1 MKFIDQVTIRVKA
14 GDGGDGAVAFRREK
28 YVPRGGPAGGD
39 GGDGGDI
46 IVEVDEG
53 LSTLLDYRFKPEH
66 RGEPGKPGATKDKY
80 GRGGE
85 DLILRVPPGTLIR
98 EQKAPT
104 HASFAAYEDDD
115 DDFDAGD
122 AENPKNPSTGSRPN
136 PRGKALCDLKK
147 QGERFVVAK
156 GGRGGRGNIHF
167 ATSTDRAPR
176 KAEPGQPGE
185 DRYIQ
190 LELKLLADVGLV
202 GFPNAGKS
210 SFISKVSSARPKI
223 ADYPFTT
230 LFPNLGLVRLP
241 GSASDPHNVRALV
254 VADVPGLIE
263 GAHRGAGLG
272 QQFLRHLERTRVLLF
287 LIDISPDP
295 DRDPVSDFKTLRNE
309 LKLYDPELA
318 ARPSV
323 VALNK
328 ADLTETQ
335 EAYPKLQKA
344 FKRLGVKLVL
354 ISAVSGEGV
363 SDVLEALWKQN
374 VDRSAQEKST
384 AAENPKV

>member
-46 IVEVDEG
+46 VVEVDEG

-85 DLILRVPPGTLIR
+85 DLILKVPAGTLIR
-98 EQKAPT
+98 EQKAPA
-104 HASFAAYEDDD
+104 HASFAAYEDDE
-115 DDFDAGD
+115 DDFDAEESEEP
-122 AENPKNPSTGSRPN
+122 AKGSRPN
-136 PRGKALCDLKK
+136 PRGKVLCDLKTH
-147 QGERFVVAK
+147 GERFVVAK

-185 DRYIQ
+185 ERYIQ

-210 SFISKVSSARPKI
+210 SFISKVSAARPKI

-272 QQFLRHLERTRVLLF
+272 QQFLRHLERTRVLLY
-287 LIDISPDP
+287 LLDISPDP
-295 DRDPVSDFKTLRNE
+295 ERDPVKDFKTLRNE

-335 EAYPKLQKA
+335 DAYPKLEKA
-344 FKRLGVKLVL
+344 FKKLRVKLAL
-354 ISAVSGEGV
+354 ISAVTGEGV
-363 SDVLEALWKQN
+363 SDVLEALWKHS
-374 VDRSAQEKST
+374 VDNSEEADPRPAKK
-384 AAENPKV
+384 PKV

>member
-39 GGDGGDI
+39 GAGGGDI
-46 IVEVDEG
+46 VVEVDEG
-53 LSTLLDYRFKPEH
+53 LSPLLDYRFKPEH

-85 DLILRVPPGTLIR
+85 DLILKVPAGTLIR
-98 EQKAPT
+98 EQKAPA
-104 HASFAAYEDDD
+104 HASFAAYEDDE
-115 DDFDAGD
+115 DDFDAEESEEP
-122 AENPKNPSTGSRPN
+122 AKGSRPN
-136 PRGKALCDLKK
+136 PRGKVLCDLKTH
-147 QGERFVVAK
+147 GERFVVAK

-185 DRYIQ
+185 ERYIQ

-210 SFISKVSSARPKI
+210 SFISKVSAARPKI

-272 QQFLRHLERTRVLLF
+272 QQFLRHLERTRVLLY
-287 LIDISPDP
+287 LLDISPDP
-295 DRDPVSDFKTLRNE
+295 ERDPVKDFKTLRNE

-335 EAYPKLQKA
+335 DAYPKLEKA
-344 FKRLGVKLVL
+344 FKKLRVKLAL
-354 ISAVSGEGV
+354 ISAVTGEGV
-363 SDVLEALWKQN
+363 SDVLEALWKHS
-374 VDRSAQEKST
+374 VDNSEEADPRPAKK
-384 AAENPKV
+384 PKV